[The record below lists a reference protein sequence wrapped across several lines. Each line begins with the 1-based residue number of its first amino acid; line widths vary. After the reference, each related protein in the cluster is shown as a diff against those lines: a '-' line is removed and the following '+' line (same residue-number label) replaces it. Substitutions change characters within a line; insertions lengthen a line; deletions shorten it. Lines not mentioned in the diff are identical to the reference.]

1 MNKKLIVLILFIFLL
16 LSIVLI
22 SLLGKKP
29 DPPIQH
35 ASNIDFV
42 FESEENVQFDDTVD
56 RNCYVVT
63 LDVTDLEKT
72 DGYYVVIYQL
82 KYIVY
87 PETSVDKRVQIN
99 LLHSADEEYV
109 TISEDGLVTIKF
121 TNPGF
126 EKSIE
131 IVIKSLD
138 ISASS
143 GAQDKVILNIVR
155 EKVEDVPI

>member
-16 LSIVLI
+16 LSIVII

-29 DPPIQH
+29 DPPILH

-42 FESEENVQFDDTVD
+42 FESDEYVEFDDSKN

-63 LDVTDLEKT
+63 LDVTDLEKI
-72 DGYYVVIYQL
+72 DGYYMVTYQL
-82 KYIVY
+82 KYIIY
-87 PETSVDKRVQIN
+87 PENSIDKRVEIG
-99 LLHSADEEYV
+99 LLHSSDEEYV
-109 TISEDGLVTIKF
+109 SISEDGLVTVKF

-131 IVIKSLD
+131 IIIKSLD
-138 ISASS
+138 PSASS
-143 GAQDKVILNIVR
+143 GAQDKVVLNIVR
-155 EKVEDVPI
+155 EKVDDVPI

>member
-72 DGYYVVIYQL
+72 DGYYVVTYQL

-99 LLHSADEEYV
+99 LLHSSDEEYV

-155 EKVEDVPI
+155 EKIEDVPI

>member
-42 FESEENVQFDDTVD
+42 FESEENVEFDDTVD

-72 DGYYVVIYQL
+72 DGYYVVTYQL
-82 KYIVY
+82 KYIPYISLIY
-87 PETSVDKRVQIN
+87 P
-99 LLHSADEEYV
+99 
-109 TISEDGLVTIKF
+109 
-121 TNPGF
+121 
-126 EKSIE
+126 
-131 IVIKSLD
+131 
-138 ISASS
+138 
-143 GAQDKVILNIVR
+143 
-155 EKVEDVPI
+155 